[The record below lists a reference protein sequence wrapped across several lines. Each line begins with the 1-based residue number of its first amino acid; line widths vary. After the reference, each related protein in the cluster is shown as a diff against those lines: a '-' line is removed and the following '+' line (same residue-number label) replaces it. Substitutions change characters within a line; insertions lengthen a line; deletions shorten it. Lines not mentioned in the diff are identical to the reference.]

1 MKTRE
6 KRNIA
11 FLLAVL
17 IFIHGLPVQ
26 PMEVHAQNEP
36 EIYFELNLKDNA
48 SAISDALVEVEVL
61 GEWISLIYD
70 NDGDVY
76 KGIYQGETVSG
87 NLIEN
92 EYNIHI
98 NVDGYD
104 EIQDKIS
111 FTKEENCFKGSFDM
125 QDYKHLNHSGKNSV
139 KGHVQDTDGNSLS
152 DVKVTV
158 EDAERGVIYDD
169 IATTDENGN
178 YEVELDN
185 GFYIFTF
192 EKEDYEEAVK
202 KHNIPDDGLDIGVQK
217 MKKIATYELKIS
229 VIGNEYGAIEVSS
242 ISGNNIV
249 KVDEGYTYKC
259 KEGDKIKIRAIPNG
273 DGRLTEETE
282 NDMKSEKA
290 DGDEID
296 DGSSYYK
303 VIGPIEKSMEYSVA
317 FEPASYGL
325 VRYEGGK
332 IKYCRSGKDGDIKV
346 AGNTCEILP
355 KKENHCFV
363 KNCVRSNEEA
373 VKEISPNRYEFS
385 GQGSEFL
392 KVEYEKDEI
401 PSHVTLSGNGIYYSE
416 EGYSWY
422 VGQDTARDLYISVKD
437 SPRKLDK
444 LWVEINDEPI
454 EVKNKIGSYYTL
466 YIEADKIRNCNKI
479 TVRGCYEDPCSDSNC
494 NYCMIH
500 EEIFV
505 AYDDMP
511 PKVVSVSIND
521 IGNGIFIQDGITYIN
536 TDQAIIEAVV
546 SDDYKVK
553 EIYYNCY
560 EEEKDL
566 DCIKQDYEDNCFSL
580 VSPNEEIEE
589 IEEMES
595 KTYKIN
601 CTIDISGVKTGIRYL
616 YIVAKDYAGNN
627 SLYSAEDQL
636 NPYIFGKDTEPPT
649 ASMDETS
656 EYKNDSNFKKGK
668 DIISFEGIFQDND
681 TPGGLKYYMTD
692 PVHIESTMQEVPR
705 AEEIKEGDWKEVR
718 DKSNS
723 QTGSENIKK
732 MNLYISNGKS
742 VSDNSSVSGNNLA
755 PGSYIVWLYAK
766 DGCGNISKAVS
777 YLFHI
782 DDKKPNV
789 SKVEFKNSERV
800 EKNSY
805 SFGNFFRRVDGG
817 KGRTVQIGIT
827 ANDENQPLYFDWDT
841 KDQRLKPIKPQIE
854 EIRLFYTQVDNA
866 NINSISQNG
875 ILWDS
880 GYSGVLRKKPVD
892 DGESIFDFAIPEE
905 AVFYKLSVAAKDKA
919 GNISWYELKKD
930 YKSDLVMWDQIL
942 PHSAGEIEPQQ
953 TADCEKD
960 GKKWYRANRKIDYQI
975 KIEDK
980 ESGLKRT
987 GFGINDV
994 DSNNVENILVT
1005 NNTQQMKN
1013 TIVYDLSVQ
1022 TEKAG
1027 SQDGLVDISYK
1038 ANDGKNVELGKK
1050 TVEIGAD
1057 GEFTIFCQAT
1067 DNAGN
1072 QGKQKATKST
1082 IYIDQDKPVLTG
1094 ITFTAKKTK
1103 KKGSLAVVPEQYSYF
1118 FKNQTI
1124 VTVYA
1129 TDFIGTSQKEGSGVK
1144 EFAYYL
1150 RPDGKSKTGTTA
1162 VTATSAGE
1170 NTYKASFAIPGNF
1183 KGQIYVQV
1191 VDGVGQGS
1199 GFKNPG
1205 GIVIDDAKAHNQH
1218 SKAEIE
1224 LPETAYKDGEGNP
1237 LYDYLPVIE
1246 FHTMDERSGIKENA
1260 WSIKP
1265 FHLSENEA
1273 EGIMQVTSEYQKDK
1287 DAFVPKLSDDTDWK
1301 ISDKMDKNLIQKAD
1315 RKYQIKNQ
1323 MNHIE
1328 AKLKLTDNAGNSSK
1342 EAISVFS
1349 VDMTNPEIKVEYNNN
1364 DVLHEKYYK
1373 EPRTATI
1380 TITERNFSEEGV
1392 ELLITGDGVKK
1403 GEWQHHAE
1411 DGCNGTVHTDSCTYT
1426 CDVVFDEDG
1435 EYTLGVN
1442 CTDLAGNKGT
1452 YGQTDEFV
1460 IDLTAPLVMV
1470 TYDNNNAKNGSYYKE
1485 GRVGTIDIEEVNFDE
1500 EKTTVTVTAQRQA
1513 EAIEAPA
1520 VSPFI
1525 KNEYHNRA
1533 TISYEQ
1539 DGDYTFDIKVT
1550 DLAGNEAE
1558 IFTPQEFTIDTTPPE
1573 LVVEGVKDGS
1583 ANKGIVAPVI
1593 TYEDINLEEETV
1605 SITLTGANL
1614 GKVKCEP
1621 KITRIENGKKISLGD
1636 FKHKKEADDLYTLK
1650 TVVQDL
1656 AGNETIDEKTFSV
1669 NRFGS
1674 VYILDDSTKN
1684 LVDGFY
1690 SNQER
1695 ELVVTEI
1702 NVDSLQFQEIVA
1714 GVDGELT
1721 TLKEGRDFEVKAG
1734 ISDSSWKT
1742 YEYHIG
1748 AENFKEEGAYVV
1760 TIYSEDRAEN
1770 KSSNKAKGKEL
1781 EFVIDKTAPSIVVAG
1796 IEDGGQY
1803 TQVSRE
1809 ITLDVQDNILLDNV
1823 DVYVDGKVIST
1834 IGQEELLESNGIV
1847 KVALKGANRKQRL
1860 TVISRDAAGNQ
1871 AVSREISFLITKNL
1885 FVQWYSNA
1893 PLFYGSL
1900 MGVAAVIMLIFWLQK
1915 KKNLKKKEI

>member
-26 PMEVHAQNEP
+26 PTELHAQNEL
-36 EIYFELNLKDNA
+36 EIYFELNLKDDTIT
-48 SAISDALVEVEVL
+48 ISDALVEVEVS
-61 GEWISLIYD
+61 GNWVSLTYD
-70 NDGDVY
+70 NEGDVY
-76 KGIYQGETVSG
+76 KGSCLGETVSG
-87 NLIEN
+87 NQIEN
-92 EYNIHI
+92 EYNIRI
-98 NVDGYD
+98 NADGYNAV
-104 EIQDKIS
+104 EKKIL
-111 FTKEENCFKGSFDM
+111 FIKEGNCFKGSFDM
-125 QDYKHLNHSGKNSV
+125 QGSKPPSPPAKHSV

-152 DVKVTV
+152 DVKILV
-158 EDAERGVIYDD
+158 EDAERGEIYND
-169 IATTDENGN
+169 IAVTDENGN
-178 YEVELDN
+178 YEVELAN
-185 GFYIFTF
+185 GFYSFIFQ
-192 EKEDYEEAVK
+192 KEDYEKTVK
-202 KHNIPDDGLDIGVQK
+202 KHNIPDDGLDMGVQE
-217 MKKIATYELKIS
+217 MKQTTYELKILVS
-229 VIGNEYGAIEVSS
+229 GEEYGSISVDS
-242 ISGNNIV
+242 ISGNNV
-249 KVDEGYTYKC
+249 QKMDNGYIYKC
-259 KEGDKIKIRAIPNG
+259 KEGDWVKIRAIPND
-273 DGRLTEETE
+273 DGRLTENTE

-303 VIGPIEKSMEYSVA
+303 VIGPVEKSMEYSVG
-317 FEPASYGL
+317 FEPLPYGL
-325 VRYEGGK
+325 VKYEGGK
-332 IKYCRSGKDGDIKV
+332 ITYCRGGKYMDIKV
-346 AGNTCEILP
+346 TGNTCEILP
-355 KKENHCFV
+355 NKEEHYFV
-363 KNCVRSNEEA
+363 KNWVPSNEEV
-373 VKEISPNRYEFS
+373 VKEVSPNQFEFS
-385 GQGSEFL
+385 GQGNEFL
-392 KVEYEKDEI
+392 KVEYEKDET
-401 PSHVTLSGNGIYYSE
+401 PTSVTLSGNGIYHSE
-416 EGYSWY
+416 EGYFWY
-422 VGQDTARDLYISVKD
+422 ISQDTDTDLYISLKET
-437 SPRKLDK
+437 SRKLHE
-444 LWVEINDEPI
+444 LQVETDTNNEQIRLSN
-454 EVKNKIGSYYTL
+454 NGSN
-466 YIEADKIRNCNKI
+466 YIANTEADKIKNCNKI
-479 TVRGCYEDPCSDSNC
+479 TIRGCYEDSCSDSNC
-494 NYCMIH
+494 SYCVIY
-500 EEIFV
+500 EEISI
-505 AYDDMP
+505 AHDDTP

-521 IGNGIFIQDGITYIN
+521 TGDGIFKQDKITYTN
-536 TDQAIIEAVV
+536 ADQVAIEAVV
-546 SDDYKVK
+546 SDNYNVK

-560 EEEKDL
+560 EEEKDFESL
-566 DCIKQDYEDNCFSL
+566 KQDYESNCFSS
-580 VSPNEEIEE
+580 VFTNGIEE
-589 IEEMES
+589 KEEMGN
-595 KTYKIN
+595 KIYKIN
-601 CTIDISGVKTGIRYL
+601 CTIDTSGVKTGIRYL
-616 YIVAKDYAGNN
+616 YIVAKDYAGNTN
-627 SLYSAEDQL
+627 LDSAEVQL
-636 NPYIFGKDTEPPT
+636 DPFIFGKDAEPPI

-668 DIISFEGIFQDND
+668 DIISFEGIFQEND
-681 TPGGLKYYMTD
+681 TPDGLKYYMTD
-692 PVHIESTMQEVPR
+692 PVHIESTRLEMPK
-705 AEEIKEGDWKEVR
+705 AEEIEKDDWKEVK

-723 QTGSENIKK
+723 QTGSENRKK

-742 VSDNSSVSGNNLA
+742 VSDNSSVSGNNL
-755 PGSYIVWLYAK
+755 PSGSYIVWFYAK
-766 DGCGNISKAVS
+766 DGCGNISEAVS

-782 DDKKPNV
+782 DDKEPNI
-789 SKVEFKNSERV
+789 SKVELKDTKGI

-805 SFGNFFRRVDGG
+805 SFGNFFRRVDAG
-817 KGRTVQIGIT
+817 KGRIVQVGIT
-827 ANDENQPLYFDWDT
+827 ANDANQPSYFDWDT
-841 KDQRLKPIKPQIE
+841 KDQSLKPIKPQIE
-854 EIRLFYTQVDNA
+854 EIRLFYTQVDHA
-866 NINSISQNG
+866 NINSISQND
-875 ILWDS
+875 ISWDS
-880 GYSGVLRKKPVD
+880 GYSGFLHENPVD
-892 DGESIFDFAIPEE
+892 DRESIFNFVIPEE
-905 AVFYKLSVAAKDKA
+905 AVFYRLSVAAKDKA
-919 GNISWYELKKD
+919 GNISWYEPNINDL
-930 YKSDLVMWDQIL
+930 SNLVMWDQTQ
-942 PHSAGEIEPQQ
+942 PHFDVKIKPKQ
-953 TADCEKD
+953 TFDYENKRD
-960 GKKWYRANRKIDYQI
+960 KKKWYKANKTVTYQI

-980 ESGLKRT
+980 ESGLNKT
-987 GFGINDV
+987 GFYINDT
-994 DSNNVENILVT
+994 DSDKEGNIFVT
-1005 NNTQQMKN
+1005 NNTSQMKN
-1013 TIVYDLSVQ
+1013 TIVYNLSVQ
-1022 TEKAG
+1022 TGKADN
-1027 SQDGLVDISYK
+1027 QDGQVDISYNL
-1038 ANDGKNVELGKK
+1038 NDGTSGKK
-1050 TVEIGAD
+1050 TVEIGED
-1057 GEFTIFCQAT
+1057 GEFTISCKAT

-1072 QGKQKATKST
+1072 EGKQKATEST

-1094 ITFTAKKTK
+1094 ITFTVKKNK
-1103 KKGSLAVVPEQYSYF
+1103 KRGSLATVPNQYRYF
-1118 FKNQTI
+1118 FKYQTE

-1144 EFAYYL
+1144 QFAYYFL
-1150 RPDGKSKTGTTA
+1150 PDGKSKTSVQTVDVESKEG
-1162 VTATSAGE
+1162 G
-1170 NTYKASFAIPGNF
+1170 TYKASFAIPGDF
-1183 KGQIYVQV
+1183 KGQIYVQA
-1191 VDGVGQGS
+1191 VDEVGQES

-1205 GIVIDDAKAHNQH
+1205 GIVIDDEKTHEQH
-1218 SKAEIE
+1218 SKAEIK

-1237 LYDYLPVIE
+1237 LYDYLPEIK
-1246 FHTMDERSGIKENA
+1246 FDTMDERSGIKENA

-1265 FHLSENEA
+1265 FHLSQNEA
-1273 EGIMQVTSEYQKDK
+1273 EGIMKVTSEYQGT
-1287 DAFVPKLSDDTDWK
+1287 AFVPKLSGDINWN
-1301 ISDKMDKNLIQKAD
+1301 ISNEMDKNLVIRAD
-1315 RKYQIKNQ
+1315 KEYQIENQ

-1328 AKLKLTDNAGNSSK
+1328 AKLKVTDNAGNSSK
-1342 EAISVFS
+1342 ETISVFS

-1411 DGCNGTVHTDSCTYT
+1411 GGCNGTVHTDSCAYT
-1426 CDVVFDEDG
+1426 CDIVFDEDG

-1470 TYDNNNAKNGSYYKE
+1470 TYDNNSAINGSYYKE

-1500 EKTTVTVTAQRQA
+1500 EETIVTVTAQRQA
-1513 EAIEAPA
+1513 QAIDVPA
-1520 VSPFI
+1520 VSAFT

-1533 TISYEQ
+1533 TIFYEQ

-1558 IFTPQEFTIDTTPPE
+1558 IFTPEEFTIDTTPPE
-1573 LVVEGVKDGS
+1573 LFVEGVEDGS
-1583 ANKGIVAPVI
+1583 ANKGVVAPVI

-1614 GKVKCEP
+1614 GNVKYEP
-1621 KITRIENGKKISLGD
+1621 KITRTENGKKISLGD
-1636 FKHKKEADDLYTLK
+1636 FKHEKEADDLYTLK

-1656 AGNETIDEKTFSV
+1656 AGNETIDERTFSV

-1695 ELVVTEI
+1695 DLVVTEI

-1721 TLKEGRDFEVKAG
+1721 TLKEGRDFEVKAR

-1748 AENFKEEGAYVV
+1748 AKNFKEEGAYVV

-1770 KSSNKAKGKEL
+1770 KSSNKANGKEL
-1781 EFVIDKTAPSIVVAG
+1781 EFVIDKTAPSILVAG

-1847 KVALKGANRKQRL
+1847 KVTLKGADRKQSL

-1900 MGVAAVIMLIFWLQK
+1900 IGVAAVIMLIFWLQK
-1915 KKNLKKKEI
+1915 KRNSKKREV